1 MGSTH
6 MMLRFIYILVEIILV
21 LTIAESNFLVH
32 LDETTTNQPK
42 FNNCTFHTHCTEDGY
57 FKEGIC
63 QSTFCQCWEGEGT
76 LDECRDPLKFDETIA
91 ACAWPDQI
99 EECQGTQPTEPG
111 TTAGDI
117 DCDSLC
123 GGHDTGDLVNDGC
136 CTARYCWCG
145 GDGQGWLTDCTPPG
159 NLFCQASQECL
170 EADNCLST
178 DSCCD
183 QMPTTD
189 STVTSTIITPTT
201 TSSTTTTIMIKTTT
215 TKRTTTST
223 TTLATTETTELTKPT
238 TTTTI
243 TTEKTTSE
251 PEDLDCEAM
260 CKGAP
265 NGNKGSCCSS
275 RFCMCFDGVG
285 YENSCMTGQ
294 GLCFVTG
301 SCQEDCDFDAAC
313 CEKPSTLS
321 STSTSTVKS
330 TTLPDCNLVCQDKP
344 GGNIGTCCSSN
355 YCMCYSGA
363 GYLDTCA
370 SGEGFCQGADG
381 CVKNCDQDSSCCF

>member
-1 MGSTH
+1 MGH
-6 MMLRFIYILVEIILV
+6 KMLRFIYIIVEIILV
-21 LTIAESNFLVH
+21 LTIAESNFLVQ

-183 QMPTTD
+183 QMSTTD
-189 STVTSTIITPTT
+189 STVTS
-201 TSSTTTTIMIKTTT
+201 
-215 TKRTTTST
+215 
-223 TTLATTETTELTKPT
+223 
-238 TTTTI
+238 TI

-260 CKGAP
+260 CKGAS

-294 GLCFVTG
+294 GLCFVTD

-313 CEKPSTLS
+313 CEQPSTVS

-330 TTLPDCNLVCQDKP
+330 TTLPDCNLVCQDEP
-344 GGNIGTCCSSN
+344 DGNIGSCCSSN

-363 GYLDTCA
+363 GYLDSCGP
-370 SGEGFCQGADG
+370 GE
-381 CVKNCDQDSSCCF
+381 